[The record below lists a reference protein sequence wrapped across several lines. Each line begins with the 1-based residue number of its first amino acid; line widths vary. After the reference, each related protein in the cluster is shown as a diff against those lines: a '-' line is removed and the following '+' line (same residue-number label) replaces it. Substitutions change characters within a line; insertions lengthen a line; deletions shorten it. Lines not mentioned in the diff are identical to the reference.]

1 MSNIHTHYDNLKVS
15 RTAPPEVIKAA
26 YKSLVHK
33 YHPDK
38 YSGDNNEAEKV
49 MRLLNEAYEVLSD
62 PVQRLKH
69 DQWIEE
75 QEELNKVNANKFAY
89 RSDETLKQH
98 SPLNK
103 TTAPKRKSNPP
114 ISFFYSLKNFVRKM
128 VDFCLAL
135 IGWGMILV
143 MIFLVV
149 KCQFF
154 PDANLNN
161 LQTEQD
167 SGEVYDSNSAEA
179 SEDEEIYIQPD
190 KIEKDLIPEALPY
203 TGYTNR
209 QIFNGVAPLSIK
221 VSEGSHYWV
230 KIENALTGDEL
241 ASYFIRSGETLNI
254 EIPIGSYEVK
264 YASGKQWY
272 GEGELF
278 GKNTSYAKAD
288 EILDFKFDG
297 YSYNGYSIELIQQVN
312 GNLETTSISEG
323 QF

>member
-26 YKSLVHK
+26 YKSLVNK

-38 YSGDNNEAEKV
+38 HNGDHEAEQV

-62 PVQRLKH
+62 PIQRLKH

-75 QEELNKVNANKFAY
+75 QEKLNNVNANKFPY
-89 RSDETLKQH
+89 RYDENLKQH
-98 SPLNK
+98 SPLHK
-103 TTAPKRKSNPP
+103 STAPKRKSNPP
-114 ISFFYSLKNFVRKM
+114 ISLLQRSKNFVRKI
-128 VDFCLAL
+128 VDFCLGL
-135 IGWGMILV
+135 ISWGLILFI
-143 MIFLVV
+143 IFLCI
-149 KCQFF
+149 KHLFF

-161 LQTEQD
+161 LQTAQEH
-167 SGEVYDSNSAEA
+167 SELYDSNSAEG
-179 SEDEEIYIQPD
+179 SEYEEVYREPA
-190 KIEKDLIPEALPY
+190 KIKKDLIPEALPY

-209 QIFNGVAPLSIK
+209 QTFNGVAPLRIK

-241 ASYFIRSGETLNI
+241 ASYFIRAGETLNI
-254 EIPIGSYEVK
+254 EVPIGSYEVK

-272 GEGELF
+272 GESELF
-278 GKNTSYAKAD
+278 GTNTSYAKAD
-288 EILDFKFDG
+288 EILNFRFDG

-323 QF
+323 EF